1 MSCGLFRPFDVPACA
16 DGVSGLITVVSMSE
30 LANGASYLIISRPRR
45 AY

>member
-1 MSCGLFRPFDVPACA
+1 MSCGLFPFDVPACA
-16 DGVSGLITVVSMSE
+16 DGVGLITVVSMSE